1 MGENESAQINP
12 ISLMIIGAEKA
23 GTTALI
29 RYLGQHPGV
38 DVHSQREMSYF
49 LDDDQYMKGLS
60 QAYTQYF
67 PNHQWG
73 EQLIFAKSVGI
84 MYSSVA
90 MDRLYEHNPKIHLI
104 LLLRDPIQ
112 RAYSGFWEAKRKGL
126 EVSRT
131 FEEAVYLGSG
141 IINIES
147 DYIQR
152 SLYYLH
158 VSKLLERFSRSQ
170 IACLFFEEFIKD
182 PLIMCFNIFSKF
194 PSLAPGFVPNVMEPQ
209 NIAVEPRS
217 PELARI
223 LYSKDRA
230 WISKQFIR
238 LLIPGS
244 ILDVVRDKMRRWNE
258 FRIEKPS
265 MNADTYQDLSDFFE
279 NYNEELG
286 KMLGMEISVWNSGG
300 EWIER

>member
-1 MGENESAQINP
+1 
-12 ISLMIIGAEKA
+12 
-23 GTTALI
+23 
-29 RYLGQHPGV
+29 
-38 DVHSQREMSYF
+38 MSF
-49 LDDDQYMKGLS
+49 FVQNDQYANGIVE
-60 QAYTQYF
+60 AYSRSF
-67 PNHQWG
+67 PAHRNG
-73 EQLIFAKSVGI
+73 QLIFAKNIGI
-84 MYSSVA
+84 LYSSIA
-90 MDRLYEHNPKIHLI
+90 MNRLYEHNPKIHLI

-126 EVSRT
+126 EVIRS
-131 FEEAVYLGSG
+131 FEEAVYHSDGRV
-141 IINIES
+141 NIES
-147 DYIQR
+147 DYIHR
-152 SLYYLH
+152 SLYCLH
-158 VSKLLERFSRSQ
+158 VSKLLDRFYRSQ
-170 IACLFFEEFIKD
+170 IACFFFEEFIKD
-182 PLIMCFNIFSKF
+182 PLKVCLDIFGNF

-265 MNADTYQDLSDFFE
+265 IDADTYQDLFYFFE

-286 KMLGMEISVWNSGG
+286 KILGMEISVWNSGG
-300 EWIER
+300 E